1 MTQGEEARPTA
12 VPGGG
17 IGPEEALK
25 VSEALEEVIASAWDG
40 VSPDDPIAQPLPP
53 DAYDGAWPRRDGERR
68 VDWTRY
74 APLPKSDVY
83 HRGALVDEAT
93 EFAFAA
99 ANDARDSGV
108 PPPPVLRLAFR
119 QNRRVVQ
126 ICVEL
131 LDAAAAADGGDGAT
145 TRTLGRKDVEL
156 RVRPRALS
164 LSIALGDGGA
174 TRATIDERLE

>member
-83 HRGALVDEAT
+83 HRGALVDEAARRQLQKT
-93 EFAFAA
+93 PAA
-99 ANDARDSGV
+99 QRAKVPRHARRGSARRGDL
-108 PPPPVLRLAFR
+108 PPPGGVHLRRQEGSMPLIHAVFRRRLRL
-119 QNRRVVQ
+119 
-126 ICVEL
+126 
-131 LDAAAAADGGDGAT
+131 
-145 TRTLGRKDVEL
+145 
-156 RVRPRALS
+156 S
-164 LSIALGDGGA
+164 SISHNPL
-174 TRATIDERLE
+174 